1 MAGLG
6 LDILGGLGT
15 LSESVA
21 NIWTSGDKVEIA
33 KYQADIAE
41 AQATAEEKK
50 YAMQLADQRLK
61 QLAAD
66 EASKKKNQTLLYV
79 GVGFGALLLVVVLY
93 LFTRSKPSPSP
104 ITQVAQP
111 VLPTQVAQVQAP
123 SLQGTKIPKPKKL
136 T

>member
-33 KYQADIAE
+33 KYQADIA
-41 AQATAEEKK
+41 ASQATVEEKK

-66 EASKKKNQTLLYV
+66 EASKKKSQTLLYV
-79 GVGFGALLLVVVLY
+79 GVGFGALLLVIILY
-93 LFTRSKPSPSP
+93 VFTRRKSSP
-104 ITQVAQP
+104 ITQVAQ
-111 VLPTQVAQVQAP
+111 LAQPTPVAQVQAP

-136 T
+136 V

>member
-1 MAGLG
+1 MALG

-33 KYQADIAE
+33 KYQADIA
-41 AQATAEEKK
+41 ASQATVEEKK

-61 QLAAD
+61 QLASD

-79 GVGFGALLLVVVLY
+79 GVGFGSLLLLLVV
-93 LFTRSKPSPSP
+93 FMFSRKPSPKP
-104 ITQVAQP
+104 
-111 VLPTQVAQVQAP
+111 VQAASLPQAPLVSPTPP
-123 SLQGTKIPKPKKL
+123 SLQGVHIPKPKKL
-136 T
+136 V

>member
-1 MAGLG
+1 MALG

-33 KYQADIAE
+33 KYQAEIAE

-66 EASKKKNQTLLYV
+66 EASKKKNQTLLYI
-79 GVGFGALLLVVVLY
+79 GVGFGSLLLLLVV
-93 LFTRSKPSPSP
+93 FMFSRKPSPKP
-104 ITQVAQP
+104 
-111 VLPTQVAQVQAP
+111 VQAASLPQVPQVSATPP
-123 SLQGTKIPKPKKL
+123 SLQGVRIPKPKKL
-136 T
+136 V

>member
-1 MAGLG
+1 MALG

-33 KYQADIAE
+33 KYQADIA
-41 AQATAEEKK
+41 ASQATVEEKK

-79 GVGFGALLLVVVLY
+79 GVGFGSLLLLLVV
-93 LFTRSKPSPSP
+93 FMFSRKPSPKP
-104 ITQVAQP
+104 VQVAS
-111 VLPTQVAQVQAP
+111 LPQVPQVSAAPP
-123 SLQGTKIPKPKKL
+123 SLQGVRIPKPKKL
-136 T
+136 V

>member
-33 KYQADIAE
+33 KYQADIA
-41 AQATAEEKK
+41 ASQATVEEKK

-61 QLAAD
+61 QLTAD

-93 LFTRSKPSPSP
+93 LFTRKPNPSP
-104 ITQVAQP
+104 ITQVAPP
-111 VLPTQVAQVQAP
+111 VLPTPVAQVQAP